1 MTNSEY
7 IRLTT
12 QIAVLKEVTIDYSG
26 QTIDNIIN
34 QLEAR
39 TETCN
44 NLENKQ
50 K

>member
-1 MTNSEY
+1 MTNSEH
-7 IRLTT
+7 IRLTA
-12 QIAVLKEVTIDYSG
+12 QIAVLKEVAIDYSG

-44 NLENKQ
+44 NL
-50 K
+50 

>member
-7 IRLTT
+7 IILTA
-12 QIAVLKEVTIDYSG
+12 QIAVLKEVAIDYSG

-44 NLENKQ
+44 NLESKQ